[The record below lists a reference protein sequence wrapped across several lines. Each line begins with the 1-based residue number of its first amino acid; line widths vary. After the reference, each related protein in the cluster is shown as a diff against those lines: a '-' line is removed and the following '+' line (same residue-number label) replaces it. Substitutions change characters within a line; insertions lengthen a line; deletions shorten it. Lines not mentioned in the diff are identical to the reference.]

1 MNIKKY
7 GIVYIL
13 LALVIAVFLVTRLF
27 PNAKIADFVTT
38 ESTPSAQVTNGITVD
53 INFDESSTKTYQNIV
68 APNAYLALVEAAKQI
83 GWEVETKQY
92 DFGLMVQK
100 VGPYENTSEKSWIY
114 FVNGAAGETSA
125 DQKMIVSGDKV
136 EWKYVIPE

>member
-13 LALVIAVFLVTRLF
+13 LALVVAVFLVTRLF
-27 PNAKIADFVTT
+27 PNFKIADIITI
-38 ESTPSAQVTNGITVD
+38 ESTPSAQVANGVTVE
-53 INFDESSTKTYQNIV
+53 INFGENGPKTYRDIV
-68 APNAYLALVEAAKQI
+68 APNAYLALVESAKQI

-100 VGPYENTSEKSWIY
+100 VGPYENNKEKSWIY
-114 FVNGAAGETSA
+114 FVNGSAGETSA
-125 DQKMIVSGDKV
+125 DQKLIMSGDKV